1 MHRYLLHNHE
11 ICAANAAG
19 DVHLAE
25 AAALSP
31 GQVGLLSGW
40 GVFSTI
46 RIYDGVMFQ
55 WERHW
60 QRMKRDAMRMR
71 VPFPSDPRWIEEGMY
86 RLIEANGAA
95 NATLRAVIVRNQGG
109 LWEGAGQTREFD
121 ILGLTANVISWP
133 AAVKLGT
140 VANAR
145 HAASEFAGTKY
156 LSWAENLTRYERAH
170 VDGLDEV
177 ILLNERGEVAEC
189 TSANIFIVKD
199 SRVSTPPL
207 SAGCL
212 PGVTRALLLEEI
224 RVPGIEIAEQTLM
237 PGDLNTADEVFI
249 TSTTREL
256 LPVSQI
262 DGRNRTGSNATCKRL
277 QEAFKQHVEQYVAA
291 HARKPAYHVG

>member
-1 MHRYLLHNHE
+1 MHRYLLHNNE

-19 DVHLAE
+19 DIRPAA

-71 VPFPSDPRWIEEGMY
+71 VPFPSDPRWIEEGLY
-86 RLIEANGAA
+86 RLIEANQAL

-121 ILGLTANVISWP
+121 ILGLTANVITWP

-140 VANAR
+140 VANGR

-170 VDGLDEV
+170 GDGLDEV

-189 TSANIFIVKD
+189 TSANIFIVNGG
-199 SRVSTPPL
+199 RVLTPPL

-212 PGVTRALLLEEI
+212 PGVTRDLLLEEI

-237 PGDLNTADEVFI
+237 PGALTAADEVFI

-262 DGRNRTGSNATCKRL
+262 DGRNRASTNSVCKRL
-277 QEAFKQHVEQYVAA
+277 REAFKELARHYATA
-291 HARKPAYHVG
+291 HARKPAYHIG